1 MYLHVDLLDAIPSRG
16 KQRGAIM
23 KFVRSLADNPYQPGD
38 YTDHDE
44 SERERQIRIV
54 GDYAITYWVDAPV
67 KTVMVVG
74 AELADR

>member
-1 MYLHVDLLDAIPSRG
+1 
-16 KQRGAIM
+16 M

-38 YTDHDE
+38 YTDYDE
-44 SERERQIRIV
+44 SQRERQIRIV

-67 KTVMVVG
+67 KVVMVVG